1 MPETALDPAT
11 RRLYSDILR
20 APPGLVFDA
29 ALATTYSLD
38 FETALTIPATLAFQ
52 AAEARSELLDT
63 PLALLEGLERLAD
76 RIAIFCEAGRIKAV
90 PKHPNRLTA
99 LLEDTITEVL
109 APQGGAF
116 HPKLWV
122 LRFIAPDDP
131 SKVVLRLAILSR
143 NLTTDQSW
151 DLSLVLD
158 GTPAPEPDDNTALIA
173 LITALPGMAP
183 RSTTPRR
190 NRDLVASFASALAQV
205 RWARPEG
212 VRRIDFH
219 VNGLGTAPWRP
230 SPYRGLTVISP
241 FVSAE
246 ALERLTQGLAP
257 EAARLV
263 SRAEELARIPA
274 PVLARFGKV
283 LVLDDLAE
291 TEDGEESEAE
301 ETCRADQPPRR
312 GLHAKAFVTEHHS
325 STEITMGS
333 GNATNAALLS
343 GANVEV
349 FATLTGPSR
358 TLGSCE
364 DQLDAK
370 AALGRFLTEYQPVD
384 LPETASSDA
393 AEKRLEQLRGQ
404 IVRAGLRLCCVLEAG
419 ERVALKLASAAT
431 VVPPEGLEMRL
442 WPLMA
447 GAAQGTKLARIDPAP
462 QPLGALA
469 LPDVTRWL
477 GVRLSDVET
486 GLNLDFSLGTRL
498 EDLPEGRD
506 AAILRAMIADRGA
519 FLRYLQLLLS
529 DPETAAQ
536 AFLNASR
543 AGAARAA
550 FGSFCEVPLLEAMV
564 RALSGEG
571 SALADVERLV
581 TRLEGACDD
590 TGAPLIPPEFLTLW
604 ASFRSLRQTSTRA
617 NRKAARR

>member
-52 AAEARSELLDT
+52 AAEARAELLDT

-76 RIAIFCEAGRIKAV
+76 RLAIFCEAGRIKAV
-90 PKHPNRLTA
+90 PKHPNRLAA

-131 SKVVLRLAILSR
+131 GRVVLRLAILSR

-158 GTPAPEPDDNTALIA
+158 GEPAPEPDDNAALIA
-173 LITALPGMAP
+173 ALPGMAP
-183 RSTTPRR
+183 RGTTPKR
-190 NRDLVASFASALAQV
+190 NRDLVASLVGTLEQV
-205 RWARPEG
+205 HWDRPEG

-219 VNGLGTAPWRP
+219 VNGLGAPPWRP
-230 SPYRGLTVISP
+230 SPRRGMTVISP

-246 ALERLTQGLAP
+246 ALEKLTEGVAP
-257 EAARLV
+257 EAAQLV

-301 ETCRADQPPRR
+301 EADRADRPPRR
-312 GLHAKAFVTEHHS
+312 GLHAKAFVTEHHA
-325 STEITMGS
+325 STEITIGS

-349 FATLTGPSR
+349 FATLTGPLR
-358 TLGSCE
+358 TLGGRE

-370 AALGRFLTEYQPVD
+370 AALGRFLAEYYPVD
-384 LPETASSDA
+384 LPETALSDA
-393 AEKRLEQLRGQ
+393 AEQRLEHLRSQ
-404 IVRAGLRLCCVLEAG
+404 IVRAGLRLCCAPEAG
-419 ERVALKLASAAT
+419 ERVALKLASATA
-431 VVPPEGLEMRL
+431 VVQPDGMEMRL

-447 GAAQGTKLARIDPAP
+447 GAAQGTKLERIAPEP

-477 GVRLSDVET
+477 GIRLNDLLT
-486 GLNLDFSLGTRL
+486 GRSLEFSIGARL

-506 AAILRAMIADRGA
+506 AAILRAIIADRSV

-529 DPETAAQ
+529 DPDTAAQ
-536 AFLNASR
+536 AFLNSSR
-543 AGAARAA
+543 AGAARRS
-550 FGSFCEVPLLEAMV
+550 FGLFGEVPLLESMV
-564 RALSGEG
+564 RALSGKG
-571 SALADVERLV
+571 HALADVERLI
-581 TRLEGACDD
+581 TRLEGASDD

-604 ASFRSLRQTSTRA
+604 TSFRSLRLTSIRP